1 MTRRSR
7 IAAIAAAAFFGAA
20 LLFTVLV
27 FTVDVQPIGPV
38 DPVRPHTNYAVGF
51 AAMNAGFRNAIKTNA
66 FCYTAFFIL
75 FILAT
80 LLALIPVALFVWQM
94 IQTKDLKKVNYS
106 IFLLAAFYVTVY
118 FVMLLFLIL
127 PLERRPVV
135 EMSGRVRTSFPSPA
149 LMAVLCV
156 FVTFPTVVRTLLGRW
171 SGQLYV
177 QIGCWALALFAFFMS
192 IFSGVHW
199 LSDAM
204 AAVLFAGTL
213 SAAFYFVFFQLRA
226 KRRAARKR
234 AARNMY

>member
-7 IAAIAAAAFFGAA
+7 IAAIAAAAFFGAL
-20 LLFTVLV
+20 LLFTILV
-27 FTVDVQPIGPV
+27 FTVDVKPIGPI
-38 DPVRPHTNYAVGF
+38 DPENPHTNYSVGF
-51 AAMNAGFRNAIKTNA
+51 AAMNAGFRDTIKTSA

-80 LLALIPVALFVWQM
+80 LAALIPVALFVWQM
-94 IQTKDLKKVNYS
+94 IQAKDLKKVNYS

-118 FVMLLFLIL
+118 VVMMLFLLL

-135 EMSGRVRTSFPSPA
+135 EMNGKVRTSFPSPA

-156 FVTFPTVVRTLLGRW
+156 FVTFPTVVRTLLGKW
-171 SGQLYV
+171 QGQLYV
-177 QIGCWALALFAFFMS
+177 QVACYALAVFSFFMS
-192 IFSGVHW
+192 LFSGVHW

-204 AAVLFAGTL
+204 AAVLLAGTL
-213 SAAFYFVFFQLRA
+213 VSAFYFIFFQLRA

-234 AARNMY
+234 AARGME

>member
-7 IAAIAAAAFFGAA
+7 IAAIAAAAFFGAL
-20 LLFTVLV
+20 LLFSILV
-27 FTVDVQPIGPV
+27 FTVDVKPIGPI
-38 DPVRPHTNYAVGF
+38 DSENPHTNYSVGF
-51 AAMNAGFRNAIKTNA
+51 AAMNAGFRDAIKTSA

-80 LLALIPVALFVWQM
+80 LAALIPVALFVWQM
-94 IQTKDLKKVNYS
+94 IQKKDLKKVNYS

-118 FVMLLFLIL
+118 VVMMLFLLL

-135 EMSGRVRTSFPSPA
+135 EMNGKVRTSFPSPA

-156 FVTFPTVVRTLLGRW
+156 FVTFPTVVRTLLGKW
-171 SGQLYV
+171 QGQLYV
-177 QIGCWALALFAFFMS
+177 QVACYALAVFSFFMS
-192 IFSGVHW
+192 LFSGVHW

-213 SAAFYFVFFQLRA
+213 VSAFYFVFFQLRA
-226 KRRAARKR
+226 KRRAARRR
-234 AARNMY
+234 AAREME